1 MRRISKQREGMCPR
15 AAFFGGV
22 LLHGFPACGSF
33 FSLDKVGAF
42 CYSEGKEMTD
52 IRDSNREQYVCRFP
66 KREND
71 F

>member
-1 MRRISKQREGMCPR
+1 MRRISKQCEGMCPR
-15 AAFFGGV
+15 AAFLCFITRFSRV
-22 LLHGFPACGSF
+22 WFF

-52 IRDSNREQYVCRFP
+52 IRDSNREQYVCCFP